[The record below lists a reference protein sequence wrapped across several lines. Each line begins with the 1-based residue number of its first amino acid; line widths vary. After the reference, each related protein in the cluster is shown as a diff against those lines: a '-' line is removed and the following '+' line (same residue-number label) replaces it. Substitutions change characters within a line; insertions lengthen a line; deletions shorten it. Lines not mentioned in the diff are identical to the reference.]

1 MIHIIIIILSNS
13 PVVYLLD
20 VIVSV
25 QLLVIHYELQLPAY
39 KEQSSSTTLLEQSS
53 QYSIHTAYQFLCG
66 LPNRQGVAGRA
77 TMADRDRLYAVMNNG
92 RYGSNSTTP
101 S

>member
-1 MIHIIIIILSNS
+1 MIHIIIIILSNL

-39 KEQSSSTTLLEQSS
+39 KEYLSTTLLEQSS

-66 LPNRQGVAGRA
+66 LPKRQGVAGRA
-77 TMADRDRLYAVMNNG
+77 TMADRNQLYAVINNG

>member
-39 KEQSSSTTLLEQSS
+39 DRTVLFNHSIRTVITIFYT
-53 QYSIHTAYQFLCG
+53 YSIPVPVWIAKKTGNSWKGY
-66 LPNRQGVAGRA
+66 
-77 TMADRDRLYAVMNNG
+77 NG
-92 RYGSNSTTP
+92 
-101 S
+101 

>member
-1 MIHIIIIILSNS
+1 MIHIIIITLSNS

-39 KEQSSSTTLLEQSS
+39 KEQSLINHSIRTVITIFYT
-53 QYSIHTAYQFLCG
+53 YSIPVPVWIAKQTGSSWKGY
-66 LPNRQGVAGRA
+66 
-77 TMADRDRLYAVMNNG
+77 NG
-92 RYGSNSTTP
+92 
-101 S
+101 